1 MNLLF
6 AMTLLLLAPGQVDA
20 ADEQARADAA
30 RGHYRANRFATAASE
45 FERLWRDYKVPK
57 YIYNAGLAREGLGH
71 DARAILAWR
80 QFLAQP
86 GVLAAEAAKARTK
99 LDAALAR
106 TTPVSLRLGPAE
118 ALVGATLRIQR
129 DDGDP
134 DPMEISV
141 AELSDGGEDRSLHLE
156 PASWTL
162 SLAPAEPLTAA
173 YDRGQAALR
182 VARGQA
188 EASLELTLSEKPAAT
203 LAIHLSPRRARR
215 AGATLT
221 LRRDHDG
228 EGPLPL
234 HLRTARGSTT
244 RQPGRWNYTAS
255 ARGFSEQHGTLDLAG
270 SQTLKIRLK
279 RDRSADELRDRRAR
293 LGLGLGLG
301 LAGLAAGG
309 AGALVLISGESQYD
323 PKDIATWRRPN
334 DISSAGVGVLAASAG
349 LWVGA
354 VTGAIRPSARAAW
367 WTEFAVGAAALVGGV
382 SMYRVGQTRYS
393 DLATQTDLD
402 YKSGQTDE
410 LGPPGARVLFLG
422 GAAIAGAGGGLLVS
436 AITGILVRRRLIDKA
451 ARSVAGSSVPGGLG
465 LSIRGAF

>member
-1 MNLLF
+1 M
-6 AMTLLLLAPGQVDA
+6 
-20 ADEQARADAA
+20 
-30 RGHYRANRFATAASE
+30 
-45 FERLWRDYKVPK
+45 
-57 YIYNAGLAREGLGH
+57 
-71 DARAILAWR
+71 
-80 QFLAQP
+80 
-86 GVLAAEAAKARTK
+86 
-99 LDAALAR
+99 
-106 TTPVSLRLGPAE
+106 GP
-118 ALVGATLRIQR
+118 
-129 DDGDP
+129 
-134 DPMEISV
+134 
-141 AELSDGGEDRSLHLE
+141 
-156 PASWTL
+156 
-162 SLAPAEPLTAA
+162 
-173 YDRGQAALR
+173 
-182 VARGQA
+182 
-188 EASLELTLSEKPAAT
+188 
-203 LAIHLSPRRARR
+203 
-215 AGATLT
+215 
-221 LRRDHDG
+221 
-228 EGPLPL
+228 
-234 HLRTARGSTT
+234 
-244 RQPGRWNYTAS
+244 
-255 ARGFSEQHGTLDLAG
+255 
-270 SQTLKIRLK
+270 
-279 RDRSADELRDRRAR
+279 
-293 LGLGLGLG
+293 
-301 LAGLAAGG
+301 LAAGG